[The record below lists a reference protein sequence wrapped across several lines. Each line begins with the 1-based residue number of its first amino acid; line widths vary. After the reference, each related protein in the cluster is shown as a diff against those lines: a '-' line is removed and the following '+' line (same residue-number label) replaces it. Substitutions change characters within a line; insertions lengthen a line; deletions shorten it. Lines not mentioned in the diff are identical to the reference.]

1 MTIRKQVTFLTALI
15 VLIPLFCA
23 IVIPCY
29 QYFTSSSRLILNAHI
44 KSKSLE
50 NSSISKSQWK
60 ELKKSLKLM
69 PSDVEIIIVSRNNEI
84 VYSNMPEVKEDAV
97 FDRTFFWFLVN
108 STSQEYHYQFST
120 TSEVNPEFFLITRI
134 SREKRDRRKPSSLL
148 PIILVGLGLIVS
160 TMIITVIMLA
170 RNIFT
175 SVTVLERQTKDIA
188 AGNLNVKVDP
198 LNSERAWHR
207 HKRVAQNE
215 ITSLA
220 DSLNKMRQTLIEEQN
235 RRSKFVM
242 GISHDLRTPVA
253 VIKGYNEA
261 LADGV
266 ISPGKEMDE
275 AIALIGTKISQLE
288 DMINTLINFM
298 KLDVADWR
306 HELVVHDVAEL
317 LRDFGKSAEITG
329 TVFHRNITSY
339 FDFTGSIK
347 VPLDKQLVNRALEN
361 LLSNAIRYTKDGDSI
376 SLKGINLGDKI
387 IFSISDT
394 GCGIEEK
401 DLSHI
406 FDLFYR
412 GTGSR
417 REEGMGVGLSVVKT
431 IMDTHGWNIYV
442 KSRPGEGSVFSIE
455 IPYNN

>member
-1 MTIRKQVTFLTALI
+1 MTIRKQVSILILLI

-23 IVIPCY
+23 IVIPGY

-50 NSSISKSQWK
+50 NTSISKSQWK
-60 ELKKSLKLM
+60 ELKKSLKLL
-69 PSDVEIIIVSRNNEI
+69 PSDVEIIIVSRNNQI
-84 VYSNMPEVKEDAV
+84 VYSNMPEVAEDSV

-108 STSQEYHYQFST
+108 STSKEYHYQFST
-120 TSEVNPEFFLITRI
+120 TSEANPEFFLITRI
-134 SREKRDRRKPSSLL
+134 AREKRDRRKPSYLL
-148 PIILVGLGLIVS
+148 PIILVGLIFIVAA
-160 TMIITVIMLA
+160 MIITVSMLA
-170 RNIFT
+170 RNIFMSIT
-175 SVTVLERQTKDIA
+175 MIERQTKGIA
-188 AGNLNVKVDP
+188 EGNLNIKVDP
-198 LNSERAWHR
+198 LSNKSRYRHR
-207 HKRVAQNE
+207 KTVNNE

-220 DSLNKMRQTLIEEQN
+220 DSLNKMRETLIEEQN
-235 RRSKFVM
+235 RRLKFVM

-261 LADGV
+261 LADGI
-266 ISPGKEMDE
+266 ISPGAEMDE

-306 HELVVHDVAEL
+306 HELVDQDVTEL
-317 LRDFGKSAEITG
+317 LVDFGKSAEITG
-329 TVFHRNITSY
+329 TVFKRNITSY
-339 FDFTGSIK
+339 FDFSGTIK

-376 SLKGINLGDKI
+376 NLKGINLGDKI
-387 IFSISDT
+387 IFTISDT

-401 DLSHI
+401 DLDHI

-417 REEGMGVGLSVVKT
+417 REEGMGIGLSVVKT

-442 KSRPGEGSVFSIE
+442 KSKPGEGTTFSIE
-455 IPYNN
+455 IPYNC